1 MVGPLKKS
9 SHGGHTHLLVA
20 VDKFTKW
27 IEAVPITSSTAT
39 TTVNFIKS
47 IIYRFGVPSS
57 IITDNG
63 TNFTAEEFKSFCKEQ
78 DITLNYAFVAHPQS
92 NGQVEKANGLVTS
105 GIKKRLLVPLKRAA
119 GAWVEELPSV
129 LWSLRTTPNASTQ
142 FTPFFMVY
150 GAEAILPSDVR
161 FNAPRVEAY
170 NEDDANE
177 ALEDA
182 VDLLKEARNTTLA
195 RTAVYQQDLRNYHS
209 RRLRTR
215 SFEVG
220 DLVLRLKQKKVH
232 KLASPWE
239 GPFIITEV
247 IGGGAYRLKHAKTGE
262 LSDNP

>member
-1 MVGPLKKS
+1 M
-9 SHGGHTHLLVA
+9 
-20 VDKFTKW
+20 
-27 IEAVPITSSTAT
+27 
-39 TTVNFIKS
+39 
-47 IIYRFGVPSS
+47 
-57 IITDNG
+57 
-63 TNFTAEEFKSFCKEQ
+63 
-78 DITLNYAFVAHPQS
+78 LNYASVAHPQS
-92 NGQVEKANGLVTS
+92 NGQVEKANELVTS
-105 GIKKRLLVPLKRAA
+105 GIKKRLLVPLKRAT

-170 NEDDANE
+170 NEEDADE

-182 VDLLKEARNTTLA
+182 VDLLEEARDTVLA
-195 RTAVYQQDLRNYHS
+195 RTAVYQHDLRNYHN

-247 IGGGAYRLKHAKTGE
+247 IGVEHT
-262 LSDNP
+262 D